1 MFSFRRWLFCVALA
15 LAPRMAAQPA
25 LTTIQDILYTA
36 DGNRFNGLMTITW
49 QSFEAGDTSNIAA
62 QVTRLTISNG
72 NLYVQL
78 IPTTTANTP
87 ATYAVQYNSSG
98 HTQFSEVWVVFP
110 SVTPLRV
117 RDVRLS
123 PGAVSTSG
131 PAAQTA
137 SVQMSDVQ
145 GLQAALNV
153 RPVQGA
159 GFAASRTAVINV
171 SGAVDGAVGNLTD
184 CMHVDGTSGACGTG
198 SVGSTVF
205 VDAETPGGTLDGVN
219 TAFTLANPPNP
230 STSLTLYRNGLRLSQ
245 NVDYTIATSSITF
258 LANAVPRPTDILLAD
273 YRLTTL
279 PAVVFVDA
287 ETPGG
292 TIDGVNNSYT
302 LVQAPNPASS
312 LDVFR
317 NGMRMAVGADYTLTG
332 NAITFIAV
340 VPQIGDVL
348 LCSYRIAQ

>member
-1 MFSFRRWLFCVALA
+1 
-15 LAPRMAAQPA
+15 
-25 LTTIQDILYTA
+25 
-36 DGNRFNGLMTITW
+36 
-49 QSFEAGDTSNIAA
+49 
-62 QVTRLTISNG
+62 
-72 NLYVQL
+72 
-78 IPTTTANTP
+78 
-87 ATYAVQYNSSG
+87 
-98 HTQFSEVWVVFP
+98 
-110 SVTPLRV
+110 
-117 RDVRLS
+117 
-123 PGAVSTSG
+123 
-131 PAAQTA
+131 
-137 SVQMSDVQ
+137 MSDVQ